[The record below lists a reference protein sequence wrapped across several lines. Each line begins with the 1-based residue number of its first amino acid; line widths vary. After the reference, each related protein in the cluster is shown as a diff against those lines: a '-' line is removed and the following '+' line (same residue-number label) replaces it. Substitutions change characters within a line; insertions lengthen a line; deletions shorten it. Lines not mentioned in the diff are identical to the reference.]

1 MSSHVFYRDPRRT
14 YPQAAY
20 GRGVYLWDTEGRQY
34 FDAASG
40 ALVANLGHG
49 RDDVARAVAEQT
61 SKVAL
66 AHTSRFST
74 PVLERF
80 AARVSRVV
88 GVPGW
93 HVYPVSGGSEA
104 TETAIKLARHIQLL
118 RGQPERYR
126 VLSQRASYHGNTLGA
141 LAASGLAE
149 RKQAYAPL
157 LSDAF
162 VQVAPPSAEC
172 PGVGTDG
179 SGSGCA
185 CLDAFG
191 KAIGRLKM
199 ETGTETVAAVI
210 VELVGGSAR
219 SGFVAHAGYVAGLRQ
234 LCDAHG
240 ILLIFDEVMSG
251 FGRTGCWMAFHHE
264 GVTPDLLV
272 AAKGLAAG
280 YAPLGAV
287 LVAEPLF
294 AEVAG
299 PDPDPDQYQPAFIH
313 GFTYSGNAVS
323 AAAGEA
329 VLEAIEREGL
339 VDNAAREG
347 ARLRA
352 GLEAL
357 AARHAW
363 IRTVRGRG
371 LMLGLLLADRP
382 GLASA
387 VTETAWQQGLIL
399 YQGHGE
405 AEGGDSEH
413 LLVAPPLVIAPA
425 ETDELLARLSDVL
438 ARVAAAAEPT
448 SSRAVAQANDGAA
461 AD

>member
-1 MSSHVFYRDPRRT
+1 MSHVFYRDPRRA

-20 GRGVYLWDTEGRQY
+20 GRGVYLWDTAGKQY

-49 RDDVARAVAEQT
+49 REDVARAIAEQT

-66 AHTSRFST
+66 AHTSRFSS

-88 GVPGW
+88 GEPGW

-104 TETAIKLARHIQLL
+104 TETAVKLARHIHLL
-118 RGQPERYR
+118 RGQPGRYR
-126 VLSQRASYHGNTLGA
+126 VLSRRASYHGNTLGA

-162 VQVAPPSAEC
+162 VQVAPPSADC
-172 PGVGTDG
+172 PGIGNNG
-179 SGSGCA
+179 SCA

-191 KAIGRLKM
+191 EAIARLGA
-199 ETGTETVAAVI
+199 ETIAAAI

-219 SGFVAHAGYVAGLRQ
+219 SGFVAHAGYVAGLRR

-240 ILLIFDEVMSG
+240 ILLVFDEVMSG
-251 FGRTGCWMAFHHE
+251 FGRTGRWMAFHHE
-264 GVTPDLLV
+264 GVRPDLIV
-272 AAKGLAAG
+272 TAKGLAAG

-294 AEVAG
+294 AEVAEH
-299 PDPDPDQYQPAFIH
+299 PAFVH

-323 AAAGEA
+323 AAAGDA
-329 VLEAIEREGL
+329 VLAAVEREGL
-339 VDNAAREG
+339 VENAAREG
-347 ARLRA
+347 ARLRT

-357 AARHAW
+357 AALYGW
-363 IRTVRGRG
+363 IRAVRGRG
-371 LMLGLLLADRP
+371 LMLGLLLEDRA
-382 GLASA
+382 GLAAA
-387 VTETAWQQGLIL
+387 VTETAWEQGLIL
-399 YQGHGE
+399 YLGHGE

-413 LLVAPPLVIAPA
+413 LLVAPPLVIAPV
-425 ETDELLARLSDVL
+425 ETDELLARLGNVL
-438 ARVAAAAEPT
+438 DRVAAA
-448 SSRAVAQANDGAA
+448 G
-461 AD
+461 

>member
-1 MSSHVFYRDPRRT
+1 MSHVFYRDPRGA
-14 YPQAAY
+14 YPEAEY
-20 GRGVYLWDTEGRQY
+20 GHGVYLWDSAGKQY
-34 FDAASG
+34 FDGASG

-49 RDDVARAVAEQT
+49 REDVARAIAEQA

-66 AHTSRFST
+66 AHTSRFSS

-88 GVPGW
+88 GDPGW

-104 TETAIKLARHIQLL
+104 TETAVKLARHIQLL
-118 RGQPERYR
+118 RGQAGRYR
-126 VLSQRASYHGNTLGA
+126 VLSRRASYHGNTLGA

-162 VQVAPPSAEC
+162 VQVAPPSASC
-172 PGVGTDG
+172 PGVGADG
-179 SGSGCA
+179 SCA
-185 CLDAFG
+185 CIEAFG
-191 KAIGRLKM
+191 EALARL
-199 ETGTETVAAVI
+199 GDETVAAVI

-219 SGFVAHAGYVAGLRQ
+219 SGFVAHEGYVAGLRQ

-251 FGRTGCWMAFHHE
+251 FGRTGRWMAFHHE
-264 GVTPDLLV
+264 GVTPDLIV

-287 LVAEPLF
+287 LVAEPIF
-294 AEVAG
+294 AEVA
-299 PDPDPDQYQPAFIH
+299 DHPAFIH

-323 AAAGEA
+323 AAVGDA
-329 VLEAIEREGL
+329 VLEIVEREGL
-339 VDNAAREG
+339 VENAAREG

-352 GLEAL
+352 VLEAL
-357 AARHAW
+357 AEQHPW
-363 IRTVRGRG
+363 IRAVRGRG
-371 LMLGLLLADRP
+371 LMLGLLLEDRP

-387 VTETAWQQGLIL
+387 VAETAWEQGLIL

-405 AEGGDSEH
+405 AEGGDGEH

-425 ETDELLARLSDVL
+425 ETDELLARLDDVL
-438 ARVAAAAEPT
+438 GRVAAAHM
-448 SSRAVAQANDGAA
+448 
-461 AD
+461 

>member
-1 MSSHVFYRDPRRT
+1 MSHVFYRDPRRA

-20 GRGVYLWDTEGRQY
+20 GRGVYLWDTAGKQY

-49 RDDVARAVAEQT
+49 REDVAQAIAEQAG
-61 SKVAL
+61 KVAL
-66 AHTSRFST
+66 AHTSRFSS

-88 GVPGW
+88 GEPGW

-104 TETAIKLARHIQLL
+104 TETAVKLARHIHLL
-118 RGQPERYR
+118 RGQPGRYR
-126 VLSQRASYHGNTLGA
+126 VLSRRASYHGNTLGA

-162 VQVAPPSAEC
+162 VQVAPPSADC
-172 PGVGTDG
+172 PGIGNNG
-179 SGSGCA
+179 SCA

-191 KAIGRLKM
+191 EAIARLGA
-199 ETGTETVAAVI
+199 ETIAAAI

-219 SGFVAHAGYVAGLRQ
+219 SGFVAHAGYVAGLRR

-240 ILLIFDEVMSG
+240 ILLVFDEVMSG
-251 FGRTGCWMAFHHE
+251 FGRTGRWMAFHHE
-264 GVTPDLLV
+264 GVTPDLIV

-280 YAPLGAV
+280 YAPLGGV

-294 AEVAG
+294 AEVAEH
-299 PDPDPDQYQPAFIH
+299 PAFVH

-323 AAAGEA
+323 AAAGDA
-329 VLEAIEREGL
+329 VLEAVEREGL
-339 VDNAAREG
+339 VENAAREG

-352 GLEAL
+352 GLAAL
-357 AARHAW
+357 AARHTW
-363 IRTVRGRG
+363 IRAVRGRG
-371 LMLGLLLADRP
+371 LMLGLLLEDRP

-387 VTETAWQQGLIL
+387 VTETAWEQGLIL

-405 AEGGDSEH
+405 AESGDGEH

-425 ETDELLARLSDVL
+425 ETDELLARLGNVL
-438 ARVAAAAEPT
+438 DRVAAA
-448 SSRAVAQANDGAA
+448 G
-461 AD
+461 